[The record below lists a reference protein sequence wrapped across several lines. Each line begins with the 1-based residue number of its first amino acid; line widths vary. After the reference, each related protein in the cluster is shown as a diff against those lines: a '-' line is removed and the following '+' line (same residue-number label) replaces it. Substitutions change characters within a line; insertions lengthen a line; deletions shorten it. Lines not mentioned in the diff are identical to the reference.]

1 MLIKPC
7 AEHVVGVRLRGVAA
21 ISSCRL
27 SLSEQAVEFAAYRL
41 RLIDWLIVEGSRQ
54 GVLWLKRYL
63 PIRMNVGCSSVL
75 ADSSAMKIFWITNTF
90 QASLQV
96 HSHRSTVFSKTILKC
111 SCNSYF
117 SIHAARYFCSVAL
130 AATSSVH
137 KSSASSTDK
146 ISNRSRKKALK
157 ESPDR
162 VLKHKLDMCSKNGQV
177 VEALKL
183 YDEARSNGIQLQQ
196 HHYNVLLYL
205 CSSSS
210 SLETSEDIDVLS
222 VGLSRG
228 FEIFQQMMTDKVYPN
243 EATFTSVAR
252 LATARDDPEMA
263 FSLVKQMKDYD
274 IAPRLRSYGPAL
286 FGFCRKLM
294 PQEAYEV
301 DSHMAAAEVQPEEP
315 ELSALLKLS
324 SDVKKADKVYELLLR
339 LRRTVRQVSEPTA
352 KVIEDWFNSECAAE
366 VGVKRWDVNE
376 VREGIVKRGGGWHG
390 QGWLG
395 SGKWRLV
402 RTVMDDSGV
411 CQLCGQKLVCIDI
424 DPKETEN
431 FAASLTKLACER
443 EVKAEFNRFQEWL
456 ERHGPFDAVID
467 GANVGLINQH
477 HFSFIQLK
485 RVVYQMRQLSPT
497 KRMPLIIL
505 HRSRVTGGPALN
517 PNNKRLIESWK
528 DCGALYATPHG
539 SNDDW
544 YWLYAAVRFKCFLL
558 TNDEMRDHLF
568 QLLGNNFFPQWKE
581 KHQIRMSVSQD
592 GLKLHMPPPY
602 SVVIQEC
609 ENGSWHI
616 PTATGDDLETPK
628 QWLCATRA
636 N

>member
-1 MLIKPC
+1 MTT
-7 AEHVVGVRLRGVAA
+7 LR
-21 ISSCRL
+21 SSL
-27 SLSEQAVEFAAYRL
+27 MPSLVKTSPFFSYFT
-41 RLIDWLIVEGSRQ
+41 
-54 GVLWLKRYL
+54 
-63 PIRMNVGCSSVL
+63 
-75 ADSSAMKIFWITNTF
+75 KIPWIFPGQNTF

>member
-1 MLIKPC
+1 MTT
-7 AEHVVGVRLRGVAA
+7 LR
-21 ISSCRL
+21 SSL
-27 SLSEQAVEFAAYRL
+27 MPSLVKTSPFFSYFT
-41 RLIDWLIVEGSRQ
+41 
-54 GVLWLKRYL
+54 
-63 PIRMNVGCSSVL
+63 
-75 ADSSAMKIFWITNTF
+75 KIPWIFPGQNTF
-90 QASLQV
+90 RASLQV
-96 HSHRSTVFSKTILKC
+96 HSRRSTVFSKNILKC

-117 SIHAARYFCSVAL
+117 SIHAARYLCTVAL
-130 AATSSVH
+130 ASTSSVH
-137 KSSASSTDK
+137 ESSASSTDK

-157 ESPDR
+157 ESPER

-177 VEALKL
+177 VEALQL
-183 YDEARSNGIQLQQ
+183 YDEARSNGIKLEQ

-228 FEIFQQMMTDKVYPN
+228 FEIFQQMMTDKVSPN

-352 KVIEDWFNSECAAE
+352 KVIEDWFNSECAAD

-411 CQLCGQKLVCIDI
+411 CQSCGQKLVCIDI

-558 TNDEMRDHLF
+558 TNDKMRDHLF

-581 KHQIRMSVSQD
+581 KHQIQMSVSRD

-616 PTATGDDLETPK
+616 PTATDDDLETPK

-636 N
+636 TDTSSN